1 MAGLIVGYEVAQ
13 GTAFG
18 MKRILLAASLFV
30 TVGWPMAAAADD
42 DAERARALTPLA
54 LAQVLAGYEAF
65 RAGDAAAAIQ
75 AWQPVADVAPHQVQ
89 FHLADIIARGLVGDP
104 DPALAISILAAP
116 AQNNH
121 TDAQFLLGVLIEST
135 GAPPDFATAGAWY
148 RKAGLSGMARAQ
160 NNLGILYA
168 NGQLEPGADGF
179 GAEHWLTLASAQ
191 GFADAQFNLG
201 ALYQRG
207 GLVAPDSVR
216 ALAWFILAAR
226 QGNAAA
232 LSLVDAM
239 QADLTPAQLTEV
251 NTLLDSGTLVPTTP
265 N

>member
-1 MAGLIVGYEVAQ
+1 MN
-13 GTAFG
+13 
-18 MKRILLAASLFV
+18 RIFLAASLFF
-30 TVGWPMAAAADD
+30 TVAGPAAAVADD
-42 DAERARALTPLA
+42 DAARARVLTPPA

-89 FHLADIIARGLVGDP
+89 FHLADLIARGLGGVADP
-104 DPALAISILAAP
+104 TLAISILAAP
-116 AQNNH
+116 AENNH
-121 TDAQFLLGVLIEST
+121 IDAQFLLGVLIETT
-135 GAPPDFATAGAWY
+135 GASPDFAAAGDWY

-168 NGQLEPGADGF
+168 NGQLEPGADGL
-179 GAEHWLTLASAQ
+179 GSEHWLTLAAGQ

-207 GLVAPDSVR
+207 GLVAPNSVR

-226 QGNAAA
+226 QGNTAA
-232 LSLVDAM
+232 LSLANAM

-251 NTLLDSGTLVPTTP
+251 NTLLDSGTLVPTIP